1 MNKNL
6 MVVAIVTFIMILGF
20 QGLVQADTTMSWE
33 FQVFNNPNARQ
44 VAHNIAKAQKDLSKK
59 EKDPIAEFKDGL
71 DRRLQSSVQRDIM
84 DMIFND
90 DRVAAGEYEVG
101 KLNVRIAEEPET
113 GLVILEI
120 TNTETGET
128 TIVEYS
134 TDEWPTDYSSSY

>member
-1 MNKNL
+1 MNKKL

-113 GLVILEI
+113 GVVILEI

>member
-1 MNKNL
+1 MAKK
-6 MVVAIVTFIMILGF
+6 ILVSMF
-20 QGLVQADTTMSWE
+20 VSLIIIFGLFTSVKAETTMSWE
-33 FQVFNNPNARQ
+33 FEIFNNPNARQ
-44 VAHNIAKAQKDLSKK
+44 VAFNIAKAQKELSKQ
-59 EKDPIAEFKDGL
+59 EEDSITSFLDGL

-101 KLNVRIAEEPET
+101 KLKVRIAEDPET
-113 GLVILEI
+113 GNVILEI
-120 TNTETGET
+120 INTETGET